1 MVQCMFKTLIAMVAK
16 LRAVFPFT
24 YSSACP
30 KQIRMKGSDE
40 NKLRS
45 CCIGGTLKTL
55 LRRQAAKSCL
65 PYKLALSS
73 LPALKKIFYF
83 GLSRIFSILPLFLHS
98 HSNRI

>member
-1 MVQCMFKTLIAMVAK
+1 MFKTLIAMVAK

-45 CCIGGTLKTL
+45 CCIEGTLKTL
-55 LRRQAAKSCL
+55 LNSVAC
-65 PYKLALSS
+65 PIS
-73 LPALKKIFYF
+73 LRYRAC
-83 GLSRIFSILPLFLHS
+83 S
-98 HSNRI
+98 H